1 MISLYDELSA
11 RLRTDSSVR
20 GRMGPRADM
29 GMLLYAQRDDIR
41 ELWTAAD
48 RVDRCPDPSAREALH
63 TAIERLRPLFGE
75 R

>member
-11 RLRTDSSVR
+11 RLRTDPSVR

-29 GMLLYAQRDDIR
+29 GMLLYAQRNDIR
-41 ELWTAAD
+41 ELWAAAD
-48 RVDRCPDPSAREALH
+48 RVDRCPDPSASEALH
-63 TAIERLRPLFGE
+63 AAIERLRPLFGE